1 MVWNG
6 DLETFEVNVHL
17 VGAIKSG
24 DEKDLDVVWSII
36 LSLISLASELGGNWE
51 ICTRS
56 FHTSDIEKQR
66 AREKKR

>member
-1 MVWNG
+1 M
-6 DLETFEVNVHL
+6 HL

-24 DEKDLDVVWSII
+24 GEKDLDMVWSII
-36 LSLISLASELGGNWE
+36 LSLIFLASELGGNWE

>member
-1 MVWNG
+1 MR
-6 DLETFEVNVHL
+6 L

-24 DEKDLDVVWSII
+24 DEKDLDVVWSIV

-56 FHTSDIEKQR
+56 VHTSDIEKQR
-66 AREKKR
+66 AREKRR